1 MTLLYPSI
9 DLLDGSVVRLR
20 QGSYDEVTQYA
31 SDPTALARDYLSAG
45 CTWLH
50 VVDLDAARSGNE
62 PNFATLCQIV
72 EAVGGAMSV
81 QVGGG
86 VRDVHRACQLR
97 DIGVSRVV
105 VGSAAVR
112 NPEIVDEM
120 AIETSVCVG
129 LDHRKGRLAADGW
142 TTESNMTVA
151 EALERFRA
159 ADAALITDISRDGM
173 LEGPDV
179 AGIADAVSTSDTA
192 IIASG
197 GVASLDDIDTLAS
210 IPGLH
215 GIISGRAL
223 MEGRFS
229 AADAMRILRGQQ

>member
-1 MTLLYPSI
+1 MPLLYPSI
-9 DLLDGSVVRLR
+9 DLLGGSVVRLR
-20 QGSYDEVTQYA
+20 QGSYDEVTEYA
-31 SDPTALARDYLSAG
+31 SDVVALARDYLSAG

-50 VVDLDAARSGNE
+50 VVDLDAARSGDE
-62 PNFATLCQIV
+62 PNVATLCQIV
-72 EAVGGAMSV
+72 DAAGSAMRV

-86 VRDVHRACQLR
+86 VRDVHRARQLR

-112 NPEIVDEM
+112 NPEIVDEIAAEM
-120 AIETSVCVG
+120 AVCVG

-142 TTESNMTVA
+142 TTESNMTVG
-151 EALERFRA
+151 EALERFHL

-173 LEGPDV
+173 LEGPDL
-179 AGIADAVSTSDTA
+179 AGIAEAVSASNTA

-197 GVASLDDIDTLAS
+197 GVASLDDIQKLAS

-223 MEGRFS
+223 MEGRFN
-229 AADAMRILRGQQ
+229 AVEAVRILRGRR

>member
-1 MTLLYPSI
+1 MPVLYPSI
-9 DLLDGSVVRLR
+9 DLLGGSVVRLR
-20 QGSYDEVTQYA
+20 QGSYDEVTEYA
-31 SDPTALARDYLSAG
+31 SDVVALARDYLSAR

-62 PNFATLCQIV
+62 PDFVTLCQIV

-86 VRDVHRACQLR
+86 VRDVQRARQLR

-105 VGSAAVR
+105 VGSAAIR

-120 AIETSVCVG
+120 ATETSVCVG

-142 TTESNMTVA
+142 TTESDMTVA
-151 EALERFRA
+151 DALERFRA

-173 LEGPDV
+173 LQGPDV
-179 AGIADAVSTSDTA
+179 AGITDAASSSDTA

-197 GVASLDDIDTLAS
+197 GVSSLDDIQKLAS

-229 AADAMRILRGQQ
+229 AADAMQVLRGQQ